1 LSACV
6 QGEVSGPLKIKIA
19 SVRRWPFQ
27 ILEKIND
34 NVYKIDLLGEYD
46 VNATFNIFDLFLF
59 DVVDDLKLNP
69 FEERVDDTD

>member
-1 LSACV
+1 LSAYAQC
-6 QGEVSGPLKIKIA
+6 EVSGPLKIKIA

>member
-1 LSACV
+1 LSAYA

-46 VNATFNIFDLFLF
+46 VNATFNIFNLFLF

-69 FEERVDDTD
+69 FKERVDDTN

>member
-1 LSACV
+1 MSACV

>member
-19 SVRRWPFQ
+19 YVRRWPFQ
-27 ILEKIND
+27 ILAKIND

-69 FEERVDDTD
+69 FKERVDDTN

>member
-1 LSACV
+1 LSAYAQC
-6 QGEVSGPLKIKIA
+6 EVSGPLKIKIA
-19 SVRRWPFQ
+19 YVRRWPFQ
-27 ILEKIND
+27 ILAKIND